1 MVKLRVNNFLEF
13 IKSDIE
19 SKKTFLLSIPT
30 NNKTNVKKFNENVAS
45 IYESYSNYKESVLKY
60 INAKSE
66 AFENVKETKPDE
78 KLVEQLED
86 YKKLASFF
94 NPINTFK
101 EKLGLDSLLYDIH
114 NYSYFTFEN
123 INKTIQSLIDK
134 FKVAGIGLT
143 SNDFKYTCYVKE
155 YMDEFFACNGDFN
168 KLSPVFEK
176 IYWHNPNLIEHIELN
191 FRKLIKKYRKEFE
204 QYAAKEKEELLKKNN
219 FKDYEELAKS
229 YKTKY
234 EEYVSGKEESLFEIV
249 KMAKESK
256 IEINNYF
263 PDSKFR
269 TTAFAT
275 LTINPINYENNDEF
289 NKLLDTLKKLKSNV
303 LEYNGYLK
311 FLQLFKN
318 FKEKYEKLDSLET
331 NASAL
336 KTIESQISTKESK
349 LDSLNNKIF
358 DGPTSAIF
366 GLFDKKNPEHIKK
379 LKLESIALAK
389 ELYDLY
395 YEEEKL
401 RFESIVL
408 EMKNES
414 AIMASDVIKLYYS
427 FDCYKRETLASVFEL
442 TTYDD
447 IINLCNEFDEFASN
461 PTNIIIQGIDVFEG
475 SDMADVVC
483 NKYRLENINIS
494 AADLDE
500 NNIVSLINKID
511 FVFRI
516 YQIEHSKLSI
526 EKIWFIVQNAKI
538 QDKENVIL

>member
-1 MVKLRVNNFLEF
+1 MNNFLEF

-45 IYESYSNYKESVLKY
+45 IYESYSNYKESILKY

-66 AFENVKETKPDE
+66 SFENVKETKLDE
-78 KLVEQLED
+78 KLVKQLDE
-86 YKKLASFF
+86 YKKIAMFF
-94 NPINTFK
+94 NPLNTFK

-204 QYAAKEKEELLKKNN
+204 QYVSKEKEEALNKNG
-219 FKDYEELAKS
+219 FKDYDELAKT
-229 YKTKY
+229 YKDKY
-234 EEYVSGKEESLFEIV
+234 AEYISGKEESLFEII

-269 TTAFAT
+269 TTAFST
-275 LTINPINYENNDEF
+275 LTINPINYENANEF
-289 NKLLDTLKKLKSNV
+289 NKLLDTLKKLKGNV
-303 LEYNGYLK
+303 LEYNNYLK
-311 FLQLFKN
+311 FLPLFKH
-318 FKEKYEKLDSLET
+318 FKEKYEKLDSQET

-336 KTIESQISTKESK
+336 KTIESQISAKESK

-358 DGPTSAIF
+358 DGPASAIF
-366 GLFDKKNPEHIKK
+366 SLFDKKSPDHVKK

-427 FDCYKRETLASVFEL
+427 FDFYKRETLASVFEL

-447 IINLCNEFDEFASN
+447 IINLCNEFNEFASN

-494 AADLDE
+494 ATDLDE

-526 EKIWFIVQNAKI
+526 EKIWFIVQNTKI
-538 QDKENVIL
+538 QDKENVIS

>member
-1 MVKLRVNNFLEF
+1 MNNFLEF

-66 AFENVKETKPDE
+66 SFENVKETKLDE
-78 KLVEQLED
+78 KLVKQLDE
-86 YKKLASFF
+86 YKRLANFF
-94 NPINTFK
+94 NPFNTYK

-134 FKVAGIGLT
+134 FKVVGIGLT

-191 FRKLIKKYRKEFE
+191 FRKLIKKYRKDFE
-204 QYAAKEKEELLKKNN
+204 QYVLKEKEELLSKNN
-219 FKDYEELAKS
+219 FKDETELARTYKS
-229 YKTKY
+229 EYEKY
-234 EEYVSGKEESLFEIV
+234 ISEKEESLFEII
-249 KMAKESK
+249 KMAKENK

-269 TTAFAT
+269 TTAFST
-275 LTINPINYENNDEF
+275 LTINPVNYEDANEF
-289 NKLLDTLKKLKSNV
+289 NKILDTLKKLKSNA
-303 LEYNGYLK
+303 LEYNNYLK
-311 FLQLFKN
+311 FLPLFKN
-318 FKEKYEKLDSLET
+318 FKEKYEKLDSQET

-358 DGPTSAIF
+358 DSPTSTIF
-366 GLFDKKNPEHIKK
+366 SLFDKKNPDHVKK
-379 LKLESIALAK
+379 LKLEAVALAK

-427 FDCYKRETLASVFEL
+427 FDFYKRETLASVFEL

-447 IINLCNEFDEFASN
+447 IVNLCNEFDEFASN
-461 PTNIIIQGIDVFEG
+461 PTNIIAQGIDVFEG
-475 SDMADVVC
+475 SDMAGVIC
-483 NKYRLENINIS
+483 NKYRLENINVS

-526 EKIWFIVQNAKI
+526 EKIWFIVQNTKI

>member
-1 MVKLRVNNFLEF
+1 MNNFLEF

-45 IYESYSNYKESVLKY
+45 IYESYSNYKESILKY

-66 AFENVKETKPDE
+66 SFENVKETKLDE
-78 KLVEQLED
+78 KLVKQLDE
-86 YKKLASFF
+86 YKRIAIFF
-94 NPINTFK
+94 NPLNTFK

-204 QYAAKEKEELLKKNN
+204 QYVSKEKEEALNKNG
-219 FKDYEELAKS
+219 FKDYDELVKT
-229 YKTKY
+229 YKDKY
-234 EEYVSGKEESLFEIV
+234 AEYISGKEESLFEII

-269 TTAFAT
+269 TTAFST
-275 LTINPINYENNDEF
+275 LTINPINYENVNEF
-289 NKLLDTLKKLKSNV
+289 NKLLDTLKKLKGNV
-303 LEYNGYLK
+303 LEYNNYLK
-311 FLQLFKN
+311 FLPLFKH
-318 FKEKYEKLDSLET
+318 FKEKYEKLDSQET

-336 KTIESQISTKESK
+336 KTIESQISAKESK

-366 GLFDKKNPEHIKK
+366 SLFDKKSPDHVKK

-427 FDCYKRETLASVFEL
+427 FDFYKRETLASVFEL

-447 IINLCNEFDEFASN
+447 IINLCNEFNEFASN

-494 AADLDE
+494 ATDLDE

-526 EKIWFIVQNAKI
+526 EKIWFIVQNTKI
-538 QDKENVIL
+538 QDKENVIS

>member
-1 MVKLRVNNFLEF
+1 MNNFLEF

-66 AFENVKETKPDE
+66 SFENVKETKLDE
-78 KLVEQLED
+78 KLVKQLDE
-86 YKKLASFF
+86 YKKIAILF

-134 FKVAGIGLT
+134 FKVVGIGLT

-191 FRKLIKKYRKEFE
+191 FRKLIKKYHKEFE
-204 QYAAKEKEELLKKNN
+204 QYVSKEKEEALSKNG
-219 FKDYEELAKS
+219 FKDYDELIKI
-229 YKTKY
+229 YRTKFG
-234 EEYVSGKEESLFEIV
+234 EYTSGKEESLFEII

-269 TTAFAT
+269 TTAFST
-275 LTINPINYENNDEF
+275 LTINPINYENTNEF
-289 NKLLDTLKKLKSNV
+289 NKLLDTLKKLKGNV
-303 LEYNGYLK
+303 LEYNNYLK
-311 FLQLFKN
+311 FLPLFKH

-336 KTIESQISTKESK
+336 KTIESQISAKESK

-358 DGPTSAIF
+358 DGPASAIF
-366 GLFDKKNPEHIKK
+366 SLFDKKSPDHVKK

-427 FDCYKRETLASVFEL
+427 FDFYKRETLASVFEL

-494 AADLDE
+494 ATDLDE

-526 EKIWFIVQNAKI
+526 EKIWFIVQNTKI